1 MRSLSAG
8 RNAFFVRI
16 LVTVSPRMYR
26 EALALSIRSS
36 RPDFEVLIAPPWPL
50 DGRAE
55 SFGPHVLV
63 HDADEAGLPPAL
75 AGGGVVCRVRVLVA
89 DRVHATIEMD
99 GTVSEVRDACLED
112 LFGALEEVEALS
124 PGDGGG

>member
-1 MRSLSAG
+1 
-8 RNAFFVRI
+8 VRI

-26 EALALSIRSS
+26 EALALSIRSR

-55 SFGPHVLV
+55 AFGPHVLV
-63 HDADEAGLPPAL
+63 QDADEAGLPPAL
-75 AGGGVVCRVRVLVA
+75 AGGGVVCRVRVRLA

-99 GTVSEVRDACLED
+99 GTVFEVRDACLED
-112 LFGALEEVEALS
+112 LLGALEEAEGLS
-124 PGDGGG
+124 FGDGGG

>member
-1 MRSLSAG
+1 M
-8 RNAFFVRI
+8 RI

-26 EALALSIRSS
+26 EALALSIRSR
-36 RPDFEVLIAPPWPL
+36 RPDFDVLIAPPWPL

-55 SFGPHVLV
+55 RFSPHVLV
-63 HDADEAGLPPAL
+63 QDADEAGLPPAL
-75 AGGGVVCRVRVLVA
+75 AGGGVACRVRVLVA

-112 LFGALEEVEALS
+112 LFGALEEAEALS

>member
-26 EALALSIRSS
+26 EALALSIRSR
-36 RPDFEVLIAPPWPL
+36 RPDLEVLIAPPWPL

-55 SFGPHVLV
+55 RFGPHVLV
-63 HDADEAGLPPAL
+63 QDANEAGLPPAL
-75 AGGGVVCRVRVLVA
+75 AGGGVACRVRVLVA

-112 LFGALEEVEALS
+112 LFGALEEAEALS

>member
-1 MRSLSAG
+1 M
-8 RNAFFVRI
+8 RI

-26 EALALSIRSS
+26 EALALSIRSR
-36 RPDFEVLIAPPWPL
+36 RPDFDVLIAPPWPL

-55 SFGPHVLV
+55 RFGAHVLV
-63 HDADEAGLPPAL
+63 HDDDEAGLPPAL

-99 GTVSEVRDACLED
+99 GKVSEARDACLEN
-112 LFGALEEVEALS
+112 LFGALEEAEGLS
-124 PGDGGG
+124 LGDGAG